1 MSSHSVVPRAR
12 SVLAVLLLVGL
23 VLIGQKVSSRLYT
36 FGILLTVVVVV
47 LGFTFNNIGED
58 RLGRQVIVPLLAT
71 WVIVAVIF
79 GLAFVLAPVLT
90 RLGG

>member
-58 RLGRQVIVPLLAT
+58 RSGRQVVVPLLAT